1 MSNILIGS
9 HPNSIRMDLVNDLSS
24 DLALAVFV
32 EGTLSRKL
40 PAEDA
45 KSFIA
50 LVEAELS
57 RISERTR
64 IEDPNPPLAASPA
77 DLSH

>member
-1 MSNILIGS
+1 
-9 HPNSIRMDLVNDLSS
+9 MDLVNDLSS

-32 EGTLSRKL
+32 DGELSRKL
-40 PAEDA
+40 PVEDA
-45 KSFIA
+45 KTFIA

-57 RISERTR
+57 RISERSQTS
-64 IEDPNPPLAASPA
+64 DSQANLSALSA

>member
-1 MSNILIGS
+1 
-9 HPNSIRMDLVNDLSS
+9 MDLVNDLSS

-32 EGTLSRKL
+32 DGTLSRKL

-57 RISERTR
+57 RISERSR
-64 IEDPNPPLAASPA
+64 IEDSRTRLAASSA

>member
-1 MSNILIGS
+1 
-9 HPNSIRMDLVNDLSS
+9 MDLVNDLSN
-24 DLALAVFV
+24 DLALAFFV
-32 EGTLSRKL
+32 DGTLARKL
-40 PAEDA
+40 PAQDA

-57 RISERTR
+57 RISKVSQ
-64 IEDPNPPLAASPA
+64 AADHSPASAPHSA